1 MGLPLYEGVDW
12 NKNFLKSDKAVLR
25 LPLYE
30 GVDWNTNFFCE
41 WCKTLNVSLFTREWI
56 EIVVATA
63 KTIKAA
69 CLPLYEGVD
78 WNFQRA
84 TLSCSLLCLPL
95 YEGVD
100 WNRKRTN
107 RNRRGSVSLFTREWI
122 EIIRCP
128 NLGKCSMSPSLRGS
142 GLKCIQTKEQ
152 AGFARS
158 PSLRGSGLKWSGA
171 DWYTR
176 LECLPLYE
184 GVDWNHQILCLWQ
197 QHLCLP
203 LYEGVDWNRWCVLP
217 LFCCVRSPSLRGSG
231 LKSHLPMNDGK
242 TRLVSLFT
250 REWIEM
256 MVRFAVVLL
265 RQRLPLYEGVDWNH
279 QILCLWQQHLCL
291 PLYEGVDWNRW
302 CVLPLFCCVRS
313 PSLRGSGLKSSRF
326 TKHKPMASKSPS
338 LRGSGLK

>member
-1 MGLPLYEGVDW
+1 MRGNDDGWCNVSLFTREWIEISNPSLG
-12 NKNFLKSDKAVLR
+12 DKPIR
-25 LPLYE
+25 
-30 GVDWNTNFFCE
+30 
-41 WCKTLNVSLFTREWI
+41 VSLFTREWI

-184 GVDWNHQILCLWQ
+184 GVDWNY
-197 QHLCLP
+197 P
-203 LYEGVDWNRWCVLP
+203 
-217 LFCCVRSPSLRGSG
+217 
-231 LKSHLPMNDGK
+231 
-242 TRLVSLFT
+242 
-250 REWIEM
+250 EW
-256 MVRFAVVLL
+256 
-265 RQRLPLYEGVDWNH
+265 
-279 QILCLWQQHLCL
+279 
-291 PLYEGVDWNRW
+291 
-302 CVLPLFCCVRS
+302 
-313 PSLRGSGLKSSRF
+313 
-326 TKHKPMASKSPS
+326 
-338 LRGSGLK
+338 

>member
-203 LYEGVDWNRWCVLP
+203 LYEGVDWNFFGKKKSVEWKGLPLYEGVDWNSCDVFFLACKPGLPLYEGVDWNPTYQWMTEKPVLSPSLRGSGLKWWCVLP
-217 LFCCVRSPSLRGSG
+217 LFCCVS
-231 LKSHLPMNDGK
+231 
-242 TRLVSLFT
+242 VSLFT

-256 MVRFAVVLL
+256 A
-265 RQRLPLYEGVDWNH
+265 EN
-279 QILCLWQQHLCL
+279 
-291 PLYEGVDWNRW
+291 
-302 CVLPLFCCVRS
+302 
-313 PSLRGSGLKSSRF
+313 
-326 TKHKPMASKSPS
+326 KHFLVTIWKSPS
-338 LRGSGLK
+338 LRGSGLKFLLQFLVSLFEQSPSLRGSGLK